1 MLRGRHLLTM
11 VCCAL
16 FVVNFTPLIGA
27 QDNDSAYVEAESL
40 VIAVHDNVT
49 HDSQAYTQG
58 LEFYQG
64 RLFESTGIYGDS
76 TLREVNLSTG
86 EIVRSIILAEDEFG
100 EGLTFVDDQIIQL
113 TWKNGVAYRYDVETF
128 ELVANYSFSGEGW
141 GLAYDGNQL
150 IMSDGTDVLQFR
162 NATTFELEATI
173 NVTLN
178 NESLSKLNELE
189 MFDGL
194 LLANVYQTDEIVG
207 IDLSSGIVVL
217 HIDASGL
224 KTEGGE
230 VLNGIAYDASTQ
242 SLWITGKYWS
252 KMYNV
257 SFTLPQVNTD
267 LAPVDVPEQKEVVII
282 DPLYSNAILTS
293 MMILLLALW
302 AMKLKDG
309 GVNPPPGGDPNE

>member
-1 MLRGRHLLTM
+1 M
-11 VCCAL
+11 
-16 FVVNFTPLIGA
+16 
-27 QDNDSAYVEAESL
+27 
-40 VIAVHDNVT
+40 
-49 HDSQAYTQG
+49 
-58 LEFYQG
+58 
-64 RLFESTGIYGDS
+64 
-76 TLREVNLSTG
+76 STG
-86 EIVRSIILAEDEFG
+86 EIIRSIILAEDEFG

-293 MMILLLALW
+293 MMILLVALW